1 MQYLAAATAQS
12 DTGLVNVCKAL
23 YAYGKAAEAQKDEP
37 VTPDEPQWILEEKGK
52 VHSGEATYYDLA
64 DDNLG
69 NAGLNDV
76 RGGYFYAAMNTADYN
91 TAMLAGAYVEVTG
104 PKGSVDVYIVD
115 RLPEGAKGDI
125 DLDPAAFEKIAD
137 KVDGRV
143 PITWKIIPFDKAE
156 TEPMSYRYKTG
167 ATKYWFE
174 MQVFKH
180 HQPSRKLILYL
191 HGGAFIY
198 PPVFFHWR
206 FLHDLALR
214 LHSDALLPVYPK
226 APEHDC
232 RHCVSTL
239 LDFYPNGIDFG
250 AYDEIHFVGD
260 SAGAHLCLVLAQEAH
275 KNGWPKPKTITLL
288 SPCVDLS
295 HTKEKEMRAL
305 QEKDTMLQLDR
316 VITLNAI
323 WQGDL
328 PAQHPWVSPVF
339 GDFSG
344 VDNLNVFFGTDEILQ
359 PDDLFLKETY
369 EKAGKT
375 GRFHEF
381 EGMFHTFAMFPIPE
395 GFKALR
401 MMVEGIK
408 NPK

>member
-1 MQYLAAATAQS
+1 MNAGRIFTERYLKLMFKQLRDATPEE
-12 DTGLVNVCKAL
+12 VE
-23 YAYGKAAEAQKDEP
+23 AELEHCRRENRRP
-37 VTPDEPQWILEEKGK
+37 VRVPRYFRSFFNEEKYMA
-52 VHSGEATYYDLA
+52 S
-64 DDNLG
+64 
-69 NAGLNDV
+69 
-76 RGGYFYAAMNTADYN
+76 
-91 TAMLAGAYVEVTG
+91 TG
-104 PKGSVDVYIVD
+104 
-115 RLPEGAKGDI
+115 
-125 DLDPAAFEKIAD
+125 
-137 KVDGRV
+137 
-143 PITWKIIPFDKAE
+143 
-156 TEPMSYRYKTG
+156 
-167 ATKYWFE
+167 FE